1 MSQISRKLSRKILFQ
16 RLYADCFYKN
26 SNTLFLQSFFEG
38 KFNNEIDEA
47 YILEMHSIILA
58 KESEFL
64 YIIEKFA
71 PKFNITSMHLIYI
84 LPIFIGIAEMI
95 YLKEEIPVKVSLNE
109 GIELAKIYADE
120 SGKRIVNGILNK
132 IFENYENIKN
142 DRGKEVYNKEFSFF
156 IR

>member
-1 MSQISRKLSRKILFQ
+1 M
-16 RLYADCFYKN
+16 
-26 SNTLFLQSFFEG
+26 QSFFEG